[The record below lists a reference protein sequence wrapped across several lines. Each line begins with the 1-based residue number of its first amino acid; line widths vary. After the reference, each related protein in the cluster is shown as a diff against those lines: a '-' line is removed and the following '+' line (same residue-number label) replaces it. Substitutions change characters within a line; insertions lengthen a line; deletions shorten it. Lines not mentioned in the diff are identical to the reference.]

1 MAEYFSQAD
10 IAFVNLESP
19 FWDKKPYGTSELIFR
34 AGFSTSNEFTT
45 KWEKETGG
53 DGGLRAAY
61 DSESRNAIL
70 DNEGVAAEVTRTI
83 GHHGVERHD
92 EDVATPPVVT
102 FFDRGTASVKYLAPS
117 IQANNWQQY
126 NGELEITTEA
136 EFLGPSRERL
146 SPEQASR
153 FLLEPV
159 LFA

>member
-1 MAEYFSQAD
+1 MAGTGWVDNKFESNRLAAEDELQRASRKQEEQIASEQHLTVAWQNLISALSID
-10 IAFVNLESP
+10 IAEWNVLKS
-19 FWDKKPYGTSELIFR
+19 KKHLQLRTIPGRSAIHYDGQL
-34 AGFSTSNEFTT
+34 GF
-45 KWEKETGG
+45 
-53 DGGLRAAY
+53 
-61 DSESRNAIL
+61 IL
-70 DNEGVAAEVTRTI
+70 DLQL
-83 GHHGVERHD
+83 
-92 EDVATPPVVT
+92 
-102 FFDRGTASVKYLAPS
+102 DRGTASVKYLAPS